1 MAKARGGLGT
11 ASTIDH
17 VSKRTTI
24 GRGKLKMSSMNK
36 NKRRSYKPYVG
47 QGKRR

>member
-1 MAKARGGLGT
+1 MAKMMSKE
-11 ASTIDH
+11 STINH

-24 GRGKLKMSSMNK
+24 GRGRLKMSSMNK
-36 NKRRSYKPYVG
+36 HKRRSYKAYNG